1 MGKGGLV
8 VRRSRTSNSLTASW
22 ICEAVVTY
30 RVKGVTRLSECCST
44 PRVPAYTFLA
54 PRRSASSR
62 SARPIPRFAPV
73 TKIVLFEMFI
83 SNVLPSLTTVPAS
96 RKIRALFND
105 WCAGVVK
112 PAEGVGSLRQNS
124 VVFPHVRVLHESRS
138 NRSFGSGA
146 FCFPDDGRPR
156 IFHGRSSVITDGSTT
171 SGKETISYETS
182 DDALSRCNSCS
193 GWRLCGRHDYR
204 SNAYPAPIATG
215 AH

>member
-1 MGKGGLV
+1 MLQHAAS
-8 VRRSRTSNSLTASW
+8 SRIHL
-22 ICEAVVTY
+22 
-30 RVKGVTRLSECCST
+30 
-44 PRVPAYTFLA
+44 PR

-73 TKIVLFEMFI
+73 TKIVLFAMFI
-83 SNVLPSLTTVPAS
+83 SNVLPYLTTVPAS

-112 PAEGVGSLRQNS
+112 PAEGAGSFRQNS
-124 VVFPHVRVLHESRS
+124 VVSPHVRVLHESRS

-182 DDALSRCNSCS
+182 DDAL
-193 GWRLCGRHDYR
+193 
-204 SNAYPAPIATG
+204 
-215 AH
+215 